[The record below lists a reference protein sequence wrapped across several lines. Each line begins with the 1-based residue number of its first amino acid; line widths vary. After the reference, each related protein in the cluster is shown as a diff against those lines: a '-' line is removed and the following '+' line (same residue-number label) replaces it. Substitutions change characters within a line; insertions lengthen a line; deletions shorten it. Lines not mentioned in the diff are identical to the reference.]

1 VTLALITGRRGLIAG
16 AILFA
21 IGLALPFVPGVY
33 TGFAIELL
41 CFALVAVAF
50 DLLLGFTGLL
60 SFGHALFW
68 GGSGYVATILIG
80 REGWTSFP
88 AALLAGVAY
97 AFVVSLV
104 VGALTVRR
112 SGIYFAMV
120 TLAIAEIQYF
130 MAYQFADLTGGE
142 NGTQIPTRGSFFG
155 PWLDS
160 HIGLS
165 LESDRVYYY
174 VVLAIVALCVMF
186 AIRVVSSPFGA
197 VLAAMRE
204 NEQRARS
211 IGYDTNRFK
220 LAAFVMSGTLAGLAG
235 ALFAIGNRLSGLD
248 GVDWH
253 TSGAIVMM
261 TILGGIGTIFGPIV
275 GAGLFESLEYFVSK
289 TALGDKT
296 NLVMGV
302 VFAVVILVARRG
314 IVGEILHRSFA
325 RKRRLVEDED
335 NPDRL
340 VAEPA
345 LGAEERRH

>member
-1 VTLALITGRRGLIAG
+1 MTLQFISGPRGLIVG
-16 AILFA
+16 AILLG
-21 IGLALPFVPGVY
+21 IGIVLPFIPGVY
-33 TGFAIELL
+33 TLFGVELL

-68 GGSGYVATILIG
+68 GGAGYVATILIG
-80 REGWTSFP
+80 RMGWTSFP
-88 AALLAGVAY
+88 AAVLAGVAY
-97 AFVVSLV
+97 AFVVALV

-155 PWLDS
+155 
-160 HIGLS
+160 LS
-165 LESDRVYYY
+165 LENDHVYYY
-174 VVLAIVALCVMF
+174 VVLAIVTLCVMF
-186 AIRVVSSPFGA
+186 ALRVVSSPFGA

-235 ALFAIGNRLSGLD
+235 ALFAVGNRLSGLD

-296 NLVMGV
+296 NLVMGL
-302 VFAVVILVARRG
+302 VFAVVILLARRG
-314 IVGEILHRSFA
+314 IVGEILHRAFA
-325 RKRRLVEDED
+325 PKRRLVEDEEQ
-335 NPDRL
+335 PDRL
-340 VAEPA
+340 VVDEAPEVA
-345 LGAEERRH
+345 